1 MAPEMLHHPVLLR
14 EVMNALE
21 PTDGHY
27 YLDATFG
34 NGGYSRAILEHANC
48 CVVAVDRDPD
58 AIKRGTA
65 MQEEFAGRFAL
76 IEGCF
81 SQLAELI
88 TNLSLGPSVLRGGAP
103 SKLDGATFDLGV
115 CSTQLDQVDRGF
127 SFRFD
132 GPLDMRMSKSGT
144 SAADVVMQKDACD
157 LAAILW
163 EYGEEKASR
172 RIARA
177 IVTARETMP
186 IASTKQLANIIYS
199 VMPSKKPGQIDP
211 ATRSFQALRIFVN
224 RELDELADGLTAIE
238 SLLKPESVL
247 AVVSFHSLEDRI
259 VKHFLTKR
267 SQHAAR
273 PSRHVPVLTHTTPS
287 FDLLARKAILPGKDE
302 RCANSRARSAKLRI
316 ARRTTAPPYEP
327 IDPEN
332 IACGSS
338 S

>member
-1 MAPEMLHHPVLLR
+1 MALKMLHHPVLLQ
-14 EVMNALE
+14 EVMSALE

-34 NGGYSRAILEHANC
+34 NGGYSRAILERANC

-65 MQEEFAGRFAL
+65 MQEEFAGRFVL

-81 SQLAELI
+81 SELAKLI
-88 TNLSLGPSVLRGGAP
+88 ANLSLGPSMLRGGAP
-103 SKLDGATFDLGV
+103 SKLDGAAFDLGV
-115 CSTQLDQVDRGF
+115 CSTQLDQIDRGF

-144 SAADVVMQKDACD
+144 SAADVVMQNDAYD
-157 LAAILW
+157 LARILW

-177 IVTARETMP
+177 IVAARETTP
-186 IASTKQLANIIYS
+186 ITSTRQLANIIYS

-211 ATRSFQALRIFVN
+211 ATRSFQALRIYVN
-224 RELDELADGLTAIE
+224 RELDELIHGLNAVE
-238 SLLKPESVL
+238 SLLKPNSVL

-259 VKHFLTKR
+259 VKQFLTRR

-273 PSRHVPVLTHTTPS
+273 PSRHLPIPTHATPS
-287 FDLLARKAILPGKDE
+287 FDLVARKAILPGKDE
-302 RCANSRARSAKLRI
+302 SRANSRARSAKLRI
-316 ARRTTAPPYEP
+316 ARRTTAPPYKP
-327 IDPEN
+327 IVPEST
-332 IACGSS
+332 ACG
-338 S
+338 